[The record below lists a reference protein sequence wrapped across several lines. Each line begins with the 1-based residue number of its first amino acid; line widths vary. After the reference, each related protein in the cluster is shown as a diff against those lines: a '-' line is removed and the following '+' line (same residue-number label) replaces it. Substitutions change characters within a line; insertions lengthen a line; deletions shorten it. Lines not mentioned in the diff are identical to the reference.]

1 MIEYEVRFC
10 QYCRQSIVV
19 GQRWVREK
27 IYNPLATGRD
37 AAYRH
42 FHAEPF
48 ESQEVSCWERHLMAR
63 EIARTAVAGG
73 TVGQSV
79 RLIA

>member
-1 MIEYEVRFC
+1 MIGYEARFC
-10 QYCRQSIVV
+10 SYCQHAIVV

-27 IYNPLATGRD
+27 IYDPRSTVRD

-48 ESQEVSCWERHLMAR
+48 ERQGVSCWERYLMDR
-63 EIARTAVAGG
+63 EVARTAVV
-73 TVGQSV
+73 VGNTGEAV
-79 RLIA
+79 RLFS